1 MSVETKTPAVAKPAR
16 AMISAERIRRRVRE
30 LGKQISE
37 VYADIETPLVMV
49 VILKGATVFAAD
61 LLRSLSIPAELEFV
75 SAASYGS
82 GTSSSGH
89 VRLAHMVEGPLVGR
103 HVLLVEDIIDSG
115 RTVDVI
121 VKRLRRLG
129 PASLRI
135 AALRRP
141 LSRAAGHLLA
151 VISNFRDWKK
161 AELHCH
167 LDGAVRTA
175 TAEELATEQGLD
187 LPRPLQMVAPDDCPS
202 QAVYITYFDA
212 AIAVLQTAAALER
225 AALELGID
233 SAAEN
238 IDYLEVRWAPRLHL
252 RSGLTVPEVIAAV
265 LAGLAAAPL
274 RAVAIVC
281 AMRQHSVEDNVALAS
296 EAGKFAGR
304 GVVGFDLAGDEV
316 RYPAPPH
323 RPAFEAARA
332 AGLRL
337 TCHAGEAGEPS
348 TANWKCKAVQTLA
361 EHPLPRLVRA
371 GVRCTISTDSRT
383 VADATLSHEF
393 ELAAGMGMSD
403 EELRRCNE
411 TAYSARFG

>member
-1 MSVETKTPAVAKPAR
+1 M
-16 AMISAERIRRRVRE
+16 
-30 LGKQISE
+30 
-37 VYADIETPLVMV
+37 Y
-49 VILKGATVFAAD
+49 
-61 LLRSLSIPAELEFV
+61 RSW
-75 SAASYGS
+75 
-82 GTSSSGH
+82 
-89 VRLAHMVEGPLVGR
+89 R
-103 HVLLVEDIIDSG
+103 
-115 RTVDVI
+115 
-121 VKRLRRLG
+121 
-129 PASLRI
+129 
-135 AALRRP
+135 
-141 LSRAAGHLLA
+141 
-151 VISNFRDWKK
+151 K

-167 LDGAVRTA
+167 LDGAVRLS
-175 TAEELATEQGLD
+175 TAEELATSQGLD
-187 LPRPLQMVAPDDCPS
+187 VARPLRMVAPPDCPS
-202 QAVYITYFDA
+202 QAVYISYFDD

-225 AALELGID
+225 AALELGLD

-281 AMRQHSVEDNVALAS
+281 AMRQHAVEDNVALAR
-296 EAGKFAGR
+296 EAGRFAGR

-348 TANWKCKAVQTLA
+348 HVEDALDLGVERIAHGVIGARDPRIVERVRSEGVVLDLCPTANWKCKAVQTLA

-383 VADATLSHEF
+383 VADTTLSHEF

-411 TAYSARFG
+411 VAYSARFG